1 MSLFLW
7 GQRGQETPLPPDPV
21 PVIPQL
27 ALESG
32 PPHPL
37 GTASQPS
44 HGFASSE
51 EGQVPRGTDCA
62 PPPRERGCK
71 QSAIWWGVPPRGFY
85 RLVISVIAQTLVL
98 HPWGE
103 NHVCP

>member
-1 MSLFLW
+1 MSLFLRDSGDKRRLFLQILFLSSLSW
-7 GQRGQETPLPPDPV
+7 PWSQALPTPWALQVSLLTGLQAQRRDRFPGGLTV
-21 PVIPQL
+21 
-27 ALESG
+27 
-32 PPHPL
+32 
-37 GTASQPS
+37 
-44 HGFASSE
+44 
-51 EGQVPRGTDCA
+51 

-71 QSAIWWGVPPRGFY
+71 QSAIWGGVPPRGFY